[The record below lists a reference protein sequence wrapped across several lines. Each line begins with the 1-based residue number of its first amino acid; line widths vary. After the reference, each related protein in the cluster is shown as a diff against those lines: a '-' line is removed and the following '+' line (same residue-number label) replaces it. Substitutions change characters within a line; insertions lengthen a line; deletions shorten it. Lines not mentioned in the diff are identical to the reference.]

1 MRLASHCLCQQ
12 SLTGSRRSHQQRSL
26 RAHSSD
32 LLVFLRIVEKI
43 NDLRQELFRLIFA
56 RHIVKCN
63 ACGGLHID
71 FCIALPEL
79 HERISAASAAH
90 LLHELPCQELSKAP
104 EDQKRHD
111 PA

>member
-32 LLVFLRIVEKI
+32 LLVFLRIVKEI
-43 NDLRQELFRLIFA
+43 NNLRQKLFRLILT

-63 ACGGLHID
+63 ARGGLHID

-79 HERISAASAAH
+79 HERIPCASAAH
-90 LLHELPCQELSKAP
+90 LLHELPCQELSQPP